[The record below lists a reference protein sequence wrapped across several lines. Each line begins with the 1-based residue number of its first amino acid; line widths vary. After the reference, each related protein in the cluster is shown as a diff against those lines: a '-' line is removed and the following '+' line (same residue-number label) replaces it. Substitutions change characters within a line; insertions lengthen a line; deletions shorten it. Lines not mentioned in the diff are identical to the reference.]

1 MNTQQDSSGDKNAND
16 IGTAYVREAGC
27 GIRYII
33 NLEDT
38 DEEQFE
44 VELDREQAE
53 KLYAVLGRLLEKN
66 VAPIIQTNIAWNTAP
81 PVSLPNWVQ
90 NSNWQIPPFPWMR

>member
-1 MNTQQDSSGDKNAND
+1 MPDTTSGLPEDGGND
-16 IGTAYVREAGC
+16 LGTAYVREAGC
-27 GIRYII
+27 GVRYII

-53 KLYAVLGRLLEKN
+53 RLYAVLGKMLEKDKPISPP
-66 VAPIIQTNIAWNTAP
+66 APIN
-81 PVSLPNWVQ
+81 PVYGPLPNQRFWW
-90 NSNWQIPPFPWMR
+90 NSPPIT